1 MQDTKQETK
10 EEDFYD
16 DYNEDDDYLMDKAL
30 GNIKNDPGTRRSR
43 PRRIPI
49 YKLTVSDLDKIP
61 KMPEKILKEPNDAEY
76 KKRIDALL
84 AESNK
89 KKESIKEL
97 FEKKKQESYGV
108 KSDDKNNIFKQR
120 DELKEKADKLQ
131 AKLNAEDK
139 ENEPIRNKMNELRD
153 KLKPYERYHF
163 STNLRNVVNEMKK
176 ILEKLSFGEISIREE
191 KQ

>member
-1 MQDTKQETK
+1 MKDTKQTTK

-16 DYNEDDDYLMDKAL
+16 DYNENDDYLMDKAL
-30 GNIKNDPGTRRSR
+30 GNIKNDPGSRRSR

-49 YKLTVSDLDKIP
+49 YKLTVDDSEKIS

-97 FEKKKQESYGV
+97 FEKKKQESFGV
-108 KSDDKNNIFKQR
+108 KSDDKNNIFQKKKNYQ
-120 DELKEKADKLQ
+120 KKLTNF
-131 AKLNAEDK
+131 K
-139 ENEPIRNKMNELRD
+139 RN
-153 KLKPYERYHF
+153 
-163 STNLRNVVNEMKK
+163 
-176 ILEKLSFGEISIREE
+176 
-191 KQ
+191 